1 MTIMTTILTMFIKDS
16 KEMDLS
22 DVVTALSPSRP
33 AQVRPRRVRSRG
45 EAARAHWATSR
56 GGVAPLL
63 LAVTR
68 PVCAHCHGNEH
79 SRALFGRRQASQ
91 LFGLYPTGEAVRG
104 TDSTEFIAA
113 SRSIR
118 PFGPRSLA
126 QVRTHARTHVGWW
139 WWWNSHP
146 PRFLAAAHSGAF
158 RARRRAVRTRHE

>member
-79 SRALFGRRQASQ
+79 SRALFRDATSLPAIRAIPHRRSRQRHGLDRVHRGLAVHQAFRPA
-91 LFGLYPTGEAVRG
+91 LTC
-104 TDSTEFIAA
+104 A
-113 SRSIR
+113 S
-118 PFGPRSLA
+118 PHA
-126 QVRTHARTHVGWW
+126 RTHARGVVVVVELA
-139 WWWNSHP
+139 P
-146 PRFLAAAHSGAF
+146 PPLPCRRAF
-158 RARRRAVRTRHE
+158 RRVSRATSSSAHAS